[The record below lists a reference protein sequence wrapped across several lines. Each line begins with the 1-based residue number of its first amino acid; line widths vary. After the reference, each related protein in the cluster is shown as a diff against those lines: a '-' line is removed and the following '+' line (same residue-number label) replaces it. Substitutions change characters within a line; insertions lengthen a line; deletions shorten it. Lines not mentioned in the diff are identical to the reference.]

1 MLDIGFLELL
11 LVFIVA
17 LLVIGP
23 KRMPEA
29 VRAFLSLTRTLT
41 RSLHNARREVE
52 RQIGADDIRRQL
64 HNEEVMRSLN
74 ESKAAIE
81 NAINETGS
89 ELDRI
94 KSSVADAQSPVSNID
109 PSLVE
114 PQKTA
119 QDKTKDQPA

>member
-29 VRAFLSLTRTLT
+29 VRAVLSLTLTLT

-94 KSSVADAQSPVSNID
+94 KNSVADAQSPVSDID